1 MSEFYLRQLDRRVIV
16 DNTDR
21 IVVKVEQGWGVPVR
35 PLSVVSAFVMGVAVA
50 VSVWAALQPHAGM
63 LGPLF
68 LGLFVAAIPFAGI
81 REVTLVV
88 SVPEDAVF
96 FEFRNLVTRRK
107 RRRPI
112 GPLHSVGG
120 VEVRQH
126 VDADLEIGGP
136 YFALGLKIEGGVTV
150 PVWYGA
156 SREAADRLGST
167 ILELRERCEPA

>member
-1 MSEFYLRQLDRRVIV
+1 MPEFSLRQLDRRVVV
-16 DNTDR
+16 DTADR
-21 IVVKVEQGWGVPVR
+21 IVVKVEQGWGVPIR
-35 PLSVVSAFVMGVAVA
+35 PLSVVLALVTGAAVA
-50 VSVWAALQPHAGM
+50 IGAWTALQPNIGI
-63 LGPLF
+63 LGSLS
-68 LGLFVAAIPFAGI
+68 LGLLVAAIPFAGI

-107 RRRPI
+107 TRKQI

-126 VDADLEIGGP
+126 VDTDLEIGGP
-136 YFALGLKIEGGVTV
+136 YFALGLKTEGSATV

-156 SREAADRLGST
+156 SREAAERLGST
-167 ILELRERCEPA
+167 ILELRERCRPA